1 MMKLCQMAMYSD
13 ESSADLISNQLRS
26 NFKSLFV
33 HKTELGKP
41 INQSI
46 KFEDCHFDLKAL
58 YEQLSPIAHDQ
69 LDLVK

>member
-1 MMKLCQMAMYSD
+1 M
-13 ESSADLISNQLRS
+13 
-26 NFKSLFV
+26 

-46 KFEDCHFDLKAL
+46 KFEDCQFDLKAL